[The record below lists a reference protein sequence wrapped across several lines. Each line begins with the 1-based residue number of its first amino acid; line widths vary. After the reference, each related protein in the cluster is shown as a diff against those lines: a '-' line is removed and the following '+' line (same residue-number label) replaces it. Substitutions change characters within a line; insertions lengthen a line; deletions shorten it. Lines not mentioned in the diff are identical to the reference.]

1 MAAVSGRAGV
11 EIQGRASVR
20 QVLHPALEQIVLP
33 GHPPLGQEIP
43 LGHALIEVRQLVGV
57 VGLEGVLQAGDRL
70 EEQVPFLRLRQLGQ
84 PGHEVRAH
92 PDAQRLRRLGGLV
105 EKGLIP
111 RRDGAQQQAVEG
123 QAQAQE
129 YPQGGQVEELA
140 PLVGQQP
147 PHICPSR

>member
-1 MAAVSGRAGV
+1 MDELDARLRAMAKR
-11 EIQGRASVR
+11 EH
-20 QVLHPALEQIVLP
+20 LTLP
-33 GHPPLGQEIP
+33 TAYET
-43 LGHALIEVRQLVGV
+43 AM
-57 VGLEGVLQAGDRL
+57 DSL

-92 PDAQRLRRLGGLV
+92 PDAQRLRRLRGLV

-123 QAQAQE
+123 QTQAQE